1 MESIVFLNL
10 IDSFYNLF
18 LSKMPCATKKRKD
31 GTKYAGC
38 WTEKG
43 GAKTKSTLPKK
54 SNPPMGPR
62 QRLIAG
68 LNPIV
73 SPVQRTP
80 GYNQA
85 RANLISGGDVVDEY
99 TSARANLIGTGSPF
113 IMDYGFIDIG
123 RRPDNPGRI
132 NTGILNQGAN
142 ITGMSAEYPG
152 NPYYMGNQ
160 GPPGRINTGIL
171 NQGANMTGM
180 SAEYP
185 VNPYS
190 MGNQGPPGRIN
201 TGGGNNVALDGSKM
215 AKPESSIKRGVYTD
229 KWDKKNPPRHL
240 VKKGQVA
247 IFNNKGEKRY
257 VVLSK
262 KKALDMVKSHMS
274 SKVYDTFRKRLTDS
288 THSTYVDWEL
298 HTSNKL
304 LLKLF
309 KI

>member
-1 MESIVFLNL
+1 
-10 IDSFYNLF
+10 
-18 LSKMPCATKKRKD
+18 MPCATKKRKD

-43 GAKTKSTLPKK
+43 GKTKSTLPKK
-54 SNPPMGPR
+54 SNPPTGNVMRFMGPR

-113 IMDYGFIDIG
+113 IQDYGFIDIG

-132 NTGILNQGAN
+132 NTGILNQSAN
-142 ITGMSAEYPG
+142 MTGMSAEYPG
-152 NPYYMGNQ
+152 NPYSIG
-160 GPPGRINTGIL
+160 G
-171 NQGANMTGM
+171 
-180 SAEYP
+180 S
-185 VNPYS
+185 
-190 MGNQGPPGRIN
+190 GPPGRIN
-201 TGGGNNVALDGSKM
+201 TGGGYNVALDGSKM

-274 SKVYDTFRKRLTDS
+274 SNVYDTFRKRLTDS
-288 THSTYVDWEL
+288 THTTYVDWEL